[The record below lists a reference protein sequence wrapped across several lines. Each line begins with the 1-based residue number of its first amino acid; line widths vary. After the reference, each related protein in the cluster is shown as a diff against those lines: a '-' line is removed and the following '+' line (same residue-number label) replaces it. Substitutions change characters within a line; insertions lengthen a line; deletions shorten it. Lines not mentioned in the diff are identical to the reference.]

1 MVDPHRSRKIEYEL
15 LRMVVQCQDHL
26 GYHATLGNL
35 ALFFRPNIPD
45 IENRELVEALK
56 RLRPKYLALCKYV
69 SGGPSCQEY
78 PTQIDDDEIFFWRG
92 DGFRMR
98 RTPETALRSEE
109 LSSLLEQQ
117 QRLARFACLERL
129 GLDLVKSDLLEGRFR
144 WVGCTMDQQE
154 EAWEWIRMK
163 EAQATPRVGRDDSKN
178 GPLFIAESR
187 IDELRKLVSPD
198 FDFQKLI
205 RLCEELNSSYESGN
219 YYAMAMLTRGV
230 LDHVPPLF
238 GYTTFAQVANNYGSG
253 GRSFKETMQHL
264 EGAARKISD
273 GHLHMPI
280 RNSETL
286 PTLQQVNCGAQL
298 DALLSEIVRIMK

>member
-1 MVDPHRSRKIEYEL
+1 MPNIGHYSPAAKLATDLCARWRMPEVWPGRGHIRAQRVIRQVDSKAGLCGALCSGCDKRWLSYVLMVDPHRSRKIEYEL

-109 LSSLLEQQ
+109 LSSLWSISSD
-117 QRLARFACLERL
+117 RP
-129 GLDLVKSDLLEGRFR
+129 DLLAWKGSVWISSNLICSKVASVG
-144 WVGCTMDQQE
+144 WVAQ
-154 EAWEWIRMK
+154 WI
-163 EAQATPRVGRDDSKN
+163 
-178 GPLFIAESR
+178 SR
-187 IDELRKLVSPD
+187 KRP
-198 FDFQKLI
+198 
-205 RLCEELNSSYESGN
+205 
-219 YYAMAMLTRGV
+219 
-230 LDHVPPLF
+230 
-238 GYTTFAQVANNYGSG
+238 GSG
-253 GRSFKETMQHL
+253 F
-264 EGAARKISD
+264 A
-273 GHLHMPI
+273 
-280 RNSETL
+280 
-286 PTLQQVNCGAQL
+286 
-298 DALLSEIVRIMK
+298 

>member
-1 MVDPHRSRKIEYEL
+1 
-15 LRMVVQCQDHL
+15 MVVQCQDHL

-35 ALFFRPNIPD
+35 AAFFRPNIPD

-69 SGGPSCQEY
+69 SGGPPCLEY

-117 QRLARFACLERL
+117 QRLARFARLERL

-163 EAQATPRVGRDDSKN
+163 EAQATSPVGRDDSKN
-178 GPLFIAESR
+178 GSLFIAESR

-205 RLCEELNSSYESGN
+205 RLCEELNSSYEYGN

-238 GYTTFAQVANNYGSG
+238 GHTTFAQVANNYGSG

-280 RNSETL
+280 RKSETL

-298 DALLSEIVRIMK
+298 DTLLSEIVRIMK